1 MGATLNHASH
11 DDPTTLE
18 TTAEERAT
26 ARRLWAHLEV
36 VHVTQYF
43 APAVLETHA
52 ALGLD
57 LPWGGYVAGRLSC
70 MGAVGPEVATAV
82 LYGFAPRLV
91 QGALPA
97 AWEVTTPQAAHAATV
112 AAVGAT
118 IEPAL
123 APLADEVA
131 RAAELAREVAL
142 LHPIVG
148 RPLAAAR
155 TTVPWPDEPHLRL
168 FEAATR
174 VRESRG
180 DGHVASLV
188 AAGIDGC
195 ESHLTLPGDPERIRR
210 VIQPR
215 RGWTDAEWDAAAGR
229 LEDRGLLDGD
239 GILTARGAAARA
251 GVEQRTDALAVP
263 PWRAFGPERTAQLLE
278 VLRPIARAVA
288 DLGIVPGV
296 VVRRLDD

>member
-1 MGATLNHASH
+1 MTNPTH
-11 DDPTTLE
+11 DDPTTLG
-18 TTAEERAT
+18 TTAEERGT

-43 APAVLETHA
+43 APAVFEAHTD
-52 ALGLD
+52 LGLE
-57 LPWGGYVAGRLSC
+57 LPWGGYMAGRLSC

-82 LYGFAPRLV
+82 VYGFAPRLV
-91 QGALPA
+91 QAALPA
-97 AWEVTTPQAAHAATV
+97 AWAATTPQRAHAATL

-118 IEPAL
+118 IGPAL
-123 APLADEVA
+123 EPLADEVA

-155 TTVPWPDEPHLRL
+155 TSVPWPDEPHLRL

-174 VRESRG
+174 IRESRG
-180 DGHVASLV
+180 DGHIASLV

-195 ESHLTLPGDPERIRR
+195 ESHLTLPGDPQR
-210 VIQPR
+210 VRQVVQPR
-215 RGWTDAEWDAAAGR
+215 RGWTDAEWEAAARG
-229 LEDRGLLDGD
+229 LQERGLLHADAT
-239 GILTARGAAARA
+239 LTEQGAAARE
-251 GVEQRTDALAVP
+251 GVERRTDALAVP
-263 PWRAFGPERTAQLLE
+263 PWRAFGPERTTRLLE

-288 DLGIVPGV
+288 DLGILPGV

>member
-1 MGATLNHASH
+1 MNHATY
-11 DDPTTLE
+11 DDPTTLD
-18 TTAEERAT
+18 TTAEERAV
-26 ARRLWAHLEV
+26 ARRLWTHLEA

-43 APAVLETHA
+43 APAVRDAHSS
-52 ALGLD
+52 LGLD
-57 LPWGGYVAGRLSC
+57 LPMGGYMAGRLAC

-82 LYGFAPRLV
+82 VYGFAPRLV

-97 AWEVTTPQAAHAATV
+97 VWEATTPEQAHEVTV
-112 AAVGAT
+112 AAVGRT
-118 IEPAL
+118 IGPAL
-123 APLADEVA
+123 ASLADEVT

-155 TTVPWPDEPHLRL
+155 TSVPWPDEPHLRL

-174 VRESRG
+174 IRESRG

-195 ESHLTLPGDPERIRR
+195 ESHLTLPGDPQRIRR

-229 LEDRGLLDGD
+229 LRERGLLQADAT
-239 GILTARGAAARA
+239 LTEQGAAARE
-251 GVEQRTDALAVP
+251 GVERRTDALAVP

-296 VVRRLDD
+296 VIRRLED